1 MWIYE
6 FSMECNAEETKIW
19 QVLTDVENWNAWIG
33 NLKSSTI
40 HGNFKDD
47 TLITC
52 ENINMPKT
60 TLRLKYVVAN
70 KSFIVQSKPPF
81 CTMDSIHEI
90 VKENDAL
97 KIRIGVKLYG
107 ASSFIFKSI
116 IGKSCAKS
124 LPTAVRKLVVSLQR
138 PQKRYVCFFKDS
150 MAPCYQK

>member
-19 QVLTDVENWNAWIG
+19 QVLTDVEKWNEWIG

-40 HGNFKDD
+40 NGSFEDD

-60 TLRLKYVVAN
+60 TLRLKDVVTN
-70 KSFIVQSKPPF
+70 KSFIVQSKLPF
-81 CTMDSIHEI
+81 CTMDCTHEI
-90 VKENDAL
+90 VKENDVL
-97 KIRIGVKLYG
+97 KIRLGIKLYG
-107 ASSFIFKSI
+107 ALSFIFKSI

-124 LPTAVRKLVVSLQR
+124 LPTAVRKLVVLAE
-138 PQKRYVCFFKDS
+138 K
-150 MAPCYQK
+150 